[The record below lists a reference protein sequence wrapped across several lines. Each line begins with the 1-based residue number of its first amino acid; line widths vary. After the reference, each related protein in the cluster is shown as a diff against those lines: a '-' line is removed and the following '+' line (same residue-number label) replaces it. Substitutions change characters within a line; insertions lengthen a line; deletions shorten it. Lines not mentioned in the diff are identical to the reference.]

1 MPEGLLSKVEG
12 NQSAAFR
19 TDIECSV
26 IFDGGA
32 QNAQIGVQD
41 GGGIVKVEQVAVRIV
56 LINSTGIGSDPD
68 GLHPVEEYAV
78 HRMMAQTALCS
89 VFVRSDAAR
98 HRINDIQSVES
109 TYPHFSCR
117 RFFDATDIVVGQSV
131 GGIVIYHFR

>member
-41 GGGIVKVEQVAVRIV
+41 GGGIVKVEQVAVR
-56 LINSTGIGSDPD
+56 L
-68 GLHPVEEYAV
+68 
-78 HRMMAQTALCS
+78 
-89 VFVRSDAAR
+89 
-98 HRINDIQSVES
+98 
-109 TYPHFSCR
+109 
-117 RFFDATDIVVGQSV
+117 
-131 GGIVIYHFR
+131 